1 MKGCRLRRWL
11 LIRMIS
17 ASGPAGGPTST
28 ARTGGRNCLTGRRKR
43 RKGPCFGARTWKW
56 ASCHAELDRIRFGQV
71 RQALDKHTDLLRRD
85 DYGGE
90 VHPDDIRTG
99 DQRRADALVELLT
112 GRRAHTLEPLPDRE
126 GNPGTAPAQ
135 LDL

>member
-1 MKGCRLRRWL
+1 M
-11 LIRMIS
+11 
-17 ASGPAGGPTST
+17 
-28 ARTGGRNCLTGRRKR
+28 
-43 RKGPCFGARTWKW
+43 
-56 ASCHAELDRIRFGQV
+56 DRIRFGQV

-112 GRRAHTLEPLPDRE
+112 GRRAHPLEPPSRPRGE
-126 GNPGTAPAQ
+126 PGYGPRATGLVTNLLAGYR
-135 LDL
+135 

>member
-1 MKGCRLRRWL
+1 M
-11 LIRMIS
+11 
-17 ASGPAGGPTST
+17 
-28 ARTGGRNCLTGRRKR
+28 
-43 RKGPCFGARTWKW
+43 
-56 ASCHAELDRIRFGQV
+56 
-71 RQALDKHTDLLRRD
+71 DKHTDLLRRD

-112 GRRAHTLEPLPDRE
+112 GRRAHPLEPLLDRE